1 MLKVFGYLGSVTLH
15 KIQVHLTKQN
25 GSPLEVSHI
34 YLAEVYVLSK
44 GGNISMDV
52 ICNQEGYLE
61 LHVLYS
67 IHTAHRQA
75 I

>member
-1 MLKVFGYLGSVTLH
+1 MEFIKVTLH
-15 KIQVHLTKQN
+15 KVPVHLTKWN
-25 GSPLEVSHI
+25 RNPLEVSHI

-52 ICNQEGYLE
+52 ICTQEGYPE

-67 IHTAHRQA
+67 MHTAHRQT